1 MYPTLFT
8 GLLAYSAYFTYS
20 SIPKGT
26 GMIVA
31 LAGGVGGAK
40 LAQGLYLALP
50 PDELTVI
57 GNTADDMV
65 HLGLRIS
72 PDLDTVLYTLAGM
85 ANAATGWGIAG
96 DTTRTFDLLRRY
108 GAEDWFLLGDLD
120 LATHLRRTT
129 LLAGGATLTAVTAS
143 LTRALGV
150 RATILPMCDEP
161 VGTIVETPDGPL
173 SFQDYFVRRH
183 HRDAVTG
190 IRFAGIAAATLP
202 EGVGAALDA
211 AEAIIFCPSNPF
223 VSLGPILAVPG
234 FGERLA
240 AAPGPRVAVSPIV
253 GGRALKGPAD
263 RMLAGLGHDV
273 STLGVARLYAGML
286 DGLIIDNEDAA
297 LAPAIEALGLRVL
310 VTGTIMGDESDRRR
324 LAGETLAF
332 ARSLPA
338 RAGR

>member
-1 MYPTLFT
+1 
-8 GLLAYSAYFTYS
+8 
-20 SIPKGT
+20 
-26 GMIVA
+26 MIVA

-50 PDELTVI
+50 PETLTVI

-72 PDLDTVLYTLAGM
+72 PDLDTVLYTLAGL

-96 DTTRTFDLLRRY
+96 DSTRTFDLLKRY

-129 LLAGGATLTAVTAS
+129 MLASGATLTAVTVS
-143 LTRALGV
+143 LTRALAV
-150 RATILPMCDEP
+150 RAAILPMCDEP

-183 HRDAVTG
+183 HQDPVTA
-190 IRFAGIAAATLP
+190 IRFGGIAAARLP

-234 FGERLA
+234 FSERLA
-240 AAPGPRVAVSPIV
+240 AAPGPRVAVSPII

-273 STLGVARLYAGML
+273 STLGVARLYAGIL
-286 DGLIIDNEDAA
+286 DGLVIDDEDAA
-297 LAPAIEALGLRVL
+297 LAPAIEALGLRTL
-310 VTGTIMGDESDRRR
+310 VTGTIMGGEADRRR
-324 LAGETLAF
+324 LAEETLAF
-332 ARSLPA
+332 ARPLARARGARSLPA
-338 RAGR
+338 HGGR